1 MLLFLQFFACESE
14 LKPMFY
20 DISSTVIVT
29 DDMGIQLDIED
40 VEFCQRFQSE
50 DYNTQTSWQV
60 HSEQCETIDI
70 DNGLAVLSNW
80 EGEYFGPDVS
90 IVIDMKH
97 EGEIIEAEL
106 VDSDQDVWC
115 DNEVID
121 SVDPET
127 GQVTYTNMCDE
138 NYERYLLWNLVVPS
152 SIDEMTEETEEGFEE
167 GTGEST
173 ENTES
178 NDNDD
183 PGGYS
188 SD

>member
-1 MLLFLQFFACESE
+1 MLLFLQFFACDSE

-29 DDMGIQLDIED
+29 DDMGVQLDMED

-70 DNGLAVLSNW
+70 DHGLAVLSNW

-90 IVIDMKH
+90 IVIDMKY
-97 EGEIIEAEL
+97 GDQIFEAEL

-127 GQVTYTNMCDE
+127 GLVTYTNMCDE

-152 SIDEMTEETEEGFEE
+152 VIDETTEETGGEFEE
-167 GTGEST
+167 ESS
-173 ENTES
+173 EQSES
-178 NDNDD
+178 YDNDD

>member
-1 MLLFLQFFACESE
+1 MLLFLQFFACDSE

-29 DDMGIQLDIED
+29 DDMGVQLDMED

-70 DNGLAVLSNW
+70 DHGLAVLSNW

-90 IVIDMKH
+90 IVIDMKY
-97 EGEIIEAEL
+97 GGQIFEAEL

-127 GQVTYTNMCDE
+127 GLVTYTNMCDE

-152 SIDEMTEETEEGFEE
+152 VIDETTEETGGEYEEES
-167 GTGEST
+167 GEQ
-173 ENTES
+173 TES

>member
-1 MLLFLQFFACESE
+1 MLLFLQLFACDSE

-29 DDMGIQLDIED
+29 DDTGVQLDMED

-70 DNGLAVLSNW
+70 DHGLAVLSNW

-90 IVIDMKH
+90 IVIDMKY
-97 EGEIIEAEL
+97 GDQIFEAEL

-127 GQVTYTNMCDE
+127 GLVTYTNMCDE

-152 SIDEMTEETEEGFEE
+152 VIDETTEDTGAEFEE
-167 GTGEST
+167 ESS
-173 ENTES
+173 EQTES

-183 PGGYS
+183 PGGYP